1 LTFENKK
8 MCKGTTTI
16 PDFEKSESPFGTAF
30 YRTVEWPLRNGGSL
44 FPERRDD
51 LSGIAGSDS
60 KGLKM
65 KKAVPTLKSWDEPFF

>member
-16 PDFEKSESPFGTAF
+16 PDFEKSESPFGIPF
-30 YRTVEWPLRNGGSL
+30 V
-44 FPERRDD
+44 ERREPV
-51 LSGIAGSDS
+51 SGMAGGHS